1 MHPAYQ
7 ESKHLNENLCCF
19 AVAISIEC
27 LNEVSLCNSN
37 IYIKFQTINS
47 DSNIVPDN
55 YASSKLA
62 FVHHPVILG

>member
-1 MHPAYQ
+1 MYPAFQ
-7 ESKHLNENLCCF
+7 ESKRLNENLCCF
-19 AVAISIEC
+19 VIAIS
-27 LNEVSLCNSN
+27 
-37 IYIKFQTINS
+37 IKFQTINS

>member
-1 MHPAYQ
+1 MKKKTKVGCRYMHPAYQ

-37 IYIKFQTINS
+37 IY
-47 DSNIVPDN
+47 
-55 YASSKLA
+55 
-62 FVHHPVILG
+62 